1 LKAVFQNNK
10 LVKHLR
16 TVHNAQVG
24 VAQCLGW
31 NAEVAP
37 DRKPWGSVMKSIT
50 FSVPLRERGMEVAME
65 EAERLVGPLQGLY
78 GKQKRILGFEV
89 IKVWIQMASEGPR
102 LNLYLEAKESIND
115 TLEAGRDS
123 DNPID
128 LELFRLFESIT
139 DTRWD
144 HLLGQAVYLILD
156 WHAQDSQALNAEG
169 EESS

>member
-1 LKAVFQNNK
+1 
-10 LVKHLR
+10 
-16 TVHNAQVG
+16 
-24 VAQCLGW
+24 
-31 NAEVAP
+31 
-37 DRKPWGSVMKSIT
+37 MKSIT
-50 FSVPLRERGMEVAME
+50 FSVPLREQGMEVAME
-65 EAERLVGPLQGLY
+65 EAERLVGPLHGLY

-102 LNLYLEAKESIND
+102 LNLYLEAKESINE

-144 HLLGQAVYLILD
+144 DLLGQAVYLILD
-156 WHAQDSQALNAEG
+156 WQAQESQAVNAEG

>member
-1 LKAVFQNNK
+1 
-10 LVKHLR
+10 
-16 TVHNAQVG
+16 
-24 VAQCLGW
+24 
-31 NAEVAP
+31 
-37 DRKPWGSVMKSIT
+37 MKSIT
-50 FSVPLRERGMEVAME
+50 FSVPLREQGMEVAME

-123 DNPID
+123 ANPID

-144 HLLGQAVYLILD
+144 DLLGQAVYLILD
-156 WHAQDSQALNAEG
+156 WHAQDHQALNAEG

>member
-1 LKAVFQNNK
+1 
-10 LVKHLR
+10 
-16 TVHNAQVG
+16 
-24 VAQCLGW
+24 
-31 NAEVAP
+31 
-37 DRKPWGSVMKSIT
+37 MKSIT
-50 FSVPLRERGMEVAME
+50 FSVPLREQGMEVAME

-102 LNLYLEAKESIND
+102 LNLYLEAKESINE

-156 WHAQDSQALNAEG
+156 WQAQESQALNAEG

>member
-1 LKAVFQNNK
+1 
-10 LVKHLR
+10 
-16 TVHNAQVG
+16 
-24 VAQCLGW
+24 
-31 NAEVAP
+31 
-37 DRKPWGSVMKSIT
+37 MKSIT
-50 FSVPLRERGMEVAME
+50 FSVPLREQGMEVAME

-123 DNPID
+123 ANPID

-144 HLLGQAVYLILD
+144 DLLGQAVYLILD
-156 WHAQDSQALNAEG
+156 WHAQDYQTLDAEG
-169 EESS
+169 EASS

>member
-1 LKAVFQNNK
+1 
-10 LVKHLR
+10 
-16 TVHNAQVG
+16 
-24 VAQCLGW
+24 
-31 NAEVAP
+31 
-37 DRKPWGSVMKSIT
+37 MKSIT
-50 FSVPLRERGMEVAME
+50 FSVPLREQGMEVAME

-123 DNPID
+123 ANPID

-144 HLLGQAVYLILD
+144 DLLGQAVYLILD
-156 WHAQDSQALNAEG
+156 WHAQDYQALNAEG
-169 EESS
+169 EASS

>member
-1 LKAVFQNNK
+1 
-10 LVKHLR
+10 
-16 TVHNAQVG
+16 
-24 VAQCLGW
+24 
-31 NAEVAP
+31 
-37 DRKPWGSVMKSIT
+37 MKSIT
-50 FSVPLRERGMEVAME
+50 FSVPLREQGMEVAME

-89 IKVWIQMASEGPR
+89 IRVWIQMASEGPR
-102 LNLYLEAKESIND
+102 LNLFLEAKESINE

-139 DTRWD
+139 ETRWD
-144 HLLGQAVYLILD
+144 DLLGQAVYLILD
-156 WHAQDSQALNAEG
+156 WQAQESQAVNAED

>member
-1 LKAVFQNNK
+1 
-10 LVKHLR
+10 
-16 TVHNAQVG
+16 
-24 VAQCLGW
+24 
-31 NAEVAP
+31 
-37 DRKPWGSVMKSIT
+37 MKSIT
-50 FSVPLRERGMEVAME
+50 FSVPLREQGMEVAME

-102 LNLYLEAKESIND
+102 LNLFLEAKESINE

-144 HLLGQAVYLILD
+144 DLLGQAVYLILD
-156 WHAQDSQALNAEG
+156 WHAQESQALNAEG

>member
-1 LKAVFQNNK
+1 
-10 LVKHLR
+10 
-16 TVHNAQVG
+16 
-24 VAQCLGW
+24 
-31 NAEVAP
+31 
-37 DRKPWGSVMKSIT
+37 MKSIT
-50 FSVPLRERGMEVAME
+50 FSVPLREQGMEVAME
-65 EAERLVGPLQGLY
+65 EAERLVGPLHGLY

-102 LNLYLEAKESIND
+102 LNLYLEAKESINE

-139 DTRWD
+139 ETRWD
-144 HLLGQAVYLILD
+144 DLLGQAVYLILD
-156 WHAQDSQALNAEG
+156 WQAQESQAVNAED

>member
-1 LKAVFQNNK
+1 
-10 LVKHLR
+10 
-16 TVHNAQVG
+16 
-24 VAQCLGW
+24 
-31 NAEVAP
+31 
-37 DRKPWGSVMKSIT
+37 MKSIT
-50 FSVPLRERGMEVAME
+50 FSVPLREQGMEVAME
-65 EAERLVGPLQGLY
+65 EAERLVGPLHGLY

-102 LNLYLEAKESIND
+102 LNLYLEAKESINE

-144 HLLGQAVYLILD
+144 DLLGQAVYLILD
-156 WHAQDSQALNAEG
+156 WQAQESQAVNAED

>member
-1 LKAVFQNNK
+1 
-10 LVKHLR
+10 
-16 TVHNAQVG
+16 
-24 VAQCLGW
+24 
-31 NAEVAP
+31 
-37 DRKPWGSVMKSIT
+37 
-50 FSVPLRERGMEVAME
+50 
-65 EAERLVGPLQGLY
+65 VGPLHGLY

-102 LNLYLEAKESIND
+102 LNLYLEAKESINE

-139 DTRWD
+139 ATRWD
-144 HLLGQAVYLILD
+144 DLLGQAVYLILD
-156 WHAQDSQALNAEG
+156 WQAQESQAVNAED

>member
-1 LKAVFQNNK
+1 
-10 LVKHLR
+10 
-16 TVHNAQVG
+16 
-24 VAQCLGW
+24 
-31 NAEVAP
+31 
-37 DRKPWGSVMKSIT
+37 MKSIT
-50 FSVPLRERGMEVAME
+50 FSVPLREQGMEVAME

-123 DNPID
+123 ANPID

-144 HLLGQAVYLILD
+144 DLLGQAVYLILD
-156 WHAQDSQALNAEG
+156 WHAQDYQTLDAEG